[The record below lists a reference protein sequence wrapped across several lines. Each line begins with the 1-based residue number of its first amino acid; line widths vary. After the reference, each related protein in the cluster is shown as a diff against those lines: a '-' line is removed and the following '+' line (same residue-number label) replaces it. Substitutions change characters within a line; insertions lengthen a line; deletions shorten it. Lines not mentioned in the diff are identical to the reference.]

1 LIKKWLVSVA
11 YVIGGVL
18 ALFLM
23 LLAFNYYRIDN
34 RVVLE
39 PIAEFENRQAIVR
52 LDSVLIQP
60 DSIALLVN
68 ALMQRAHVHGLA
80 ISVVNNHQLVY
91 QQYFG
96 WKNKKRNEPF
106 TRGTMMYG
114 ASLSKTIFA
123 DIVLQLVEENVLT
136 LDTPLYRYLRHPLP
150 DYTTNFF
157 QQLSG
162 DHFIDYTD
170 LKGDDRYKNITARMC
185 LSHASGLPNWRWLE
199 PDKKLTIKF
208 DPGTKYS
215 YSGEGMFLLQMVIE
229 ELTGK
234 GFETLAVEKIFEPLD
249 MQRSSY
255 VWQRAY
261 EGNYAGG
268 HDGNANDLNIPKR
281 HVPNAAGSLSTTLED
296 YTHYFTQVLQQK
308 QPRYARLIAPQIQI
322 KSLQQ
327 FGPNA
332 LIDTGENDDI
342 HLAYGLGFGV
352 YDTPF
357 GKAFFK
363 EGHLEGWQHYAVG
376 FPEKGT
382 ALIVMSNSENAESI
396 FKPLIEALTGNTYT
410 PWFWEGYIPYDS
422 NM

>member
-1 LIKKWLVSVA
+1 MKKWLIRFTYLIA
-11 YVIGGVL
+11 GVL
-18 ALFLM
+18 FLFLI

-34 RVVLE
+34 RVDLE
-39 PIAEFENRQAIVR
+39 PVAEFENRGAIMR
-52 LDSVLIQP
+52 LDSVLLQP
-60 DSIALLVN
+60 DSITLLVN
-68 ALMQRAHVHGLA
+68 ALMQSAHVHGMA
-80 ISVVNNHQLVY
+80 ISIVNNYQPVY

-96 WKNKKRNEPF
+96 WKNKKKNERFSP
-106 TRGTMMYG
+106 GTIMYG

-136 LDTPLYRYLRHPLP
+136 LDTPLYRYLKHPLP
-150 DYTTNFF
+150 DYTTNTF
-157 QQLSG
+157 QQLLG
-162 DHFIDYTD
+162 GHFIDYTD
-170 LKGDDRYKNITARMC
+170 LKGDERYKKITARMC
-185 LSHASGLPNWRWLE
+185 LSHTSGLPNWRWIE
-199 PDKKLTIKF
+199 PDKKLKIKF

-234 GFETLAVEKIFEPLD
+234 GFETLAVEKIFEPLH

-255 VWQRAY
+255 LWQRAY

-268 HDGNANDLNIPKR
+268 HDSNANDLNIPKR
-281 HVPNAAGSLSTTLED
+281 NVPNAAGSLSTTLED
-296 YTHYFTQVLQQK
+296 YTQYFIQVLQQK
-308 QPRYARLIAPQIQI
+308 QPRYARLIASQIQI
-322 KSLQQ
+322 KSRQQ

-332 LIDTGENDDI
+332 LIDTDENDNI
-342 HLAYGLGFGV
+342 HLSYGLGFGV

-363 EGHLEGWQHYAVG
+363 EGHLDGWQHYAVG

-382 ALIVMSNSENAESI
+382 ALIMMSNSENAESI
-396 FKPLIEALTGNTYT
+396 FKSLIEQLTGNTYT

-422 NM
+422 KI